1 MQNNALSNRNAFI
14 LRVCTGL
21 LFGLLLSFL
30 KEPSL
35 YSDDKSFLPDIW
47 NNIVYVGLFFTAFI
61 IWAAAGTM
69 RILSLVIWAITAF
82 ILVGI
87 ITWHNFDV
95 YSGPN
100 SYYLDNIF
108 WLFPL
113 IFIMNELVT
122 CADIAKKPIASY
134 QTYFDE
140 TWKRGVQLGLALLFT
155 GLMWVI
161 IFLGAE
167 LLKVIGFDWLE
178 KLAHKKWFNLP
189 LSGMAMGI
197 AVHLGDVQPKLLANV
212 RNLVLNILSWLLI
225 LITVVGVI
233 FVSSLFFSGLKPL
246 WDTKSATAS
255 LLAACVF
262 LVLLTNAA
270 YGQGEGN
277 GEDGKSINK
286 ALKISI
292 RIAAVLTLIL
302 SSIAAYGIYLR
313 INQYGLTSDRVFAV
327 VGVLIAFA
335 FGVSYSLANFG
346 SLANSNKNGF
356 MPKIATA
363 NIYLSIFE
371 CLIFIALMTPI
382 AAPDRLGVNSQIA
395 RLMNGKT
402 TIDKFDWEYL
412 KLKSGKYGTMAIDKL
427 AQDPKFASIATEVKN
442 LKRDDFYQS
451 KFNYKKHDEE
461 IAQILPDPQLIDAT
475 KSKKQL
481 PESFWKQAF
490 KTNLYNVPDCLR
502 NPENTK
508 RNGGK
513 CFAQTIDLNH
523 DNIDEI
529 LFVENNQAYVLMF
542 KDNIW
547 APIFID
553 TVKLSKADYKK
564 LKNGEF
570 TTGKPVWDDVIIGDV
585 HIKVGNE

>member
-1 MQNNALSNRNAFI
+1 MQNNALSNRQVFI
-14 LRVCTGL
+14 LRVLVGL
-21 LFGLLLSFL
+21 VFGLILSFL
-30 KEPSL
+30 KQPSA
-35 YSDDKSFLPDIW
+35 YSEDKSFLPYIW
-47 NNIVYVGLFFTAFI
+47 NNVVYIGLFFSAFI

-69 RILSLVIWAITAF
+69 RTISLGIWFAVAF
-82 ILVGI
+82 ILIGI
-87 ITWHNFDV
+87 IAWHNFNI
-95 YSGPN
+95 YLAPN
-100 SYYLDNIF
+100 SYYIDKIF

-113 IFIMNELVT
+113 VFIMNELIM
-122 CADIAKKPIASY
+122 CADIAHKPIAPY

-155 GLMWVI
+155 GLMWII

-167 LLKVIGFDWLE
+167 LLKVIGFDWLD
-178 KLAHKKWFNLP
+178 KLTHKKWFNLP
-189 LSGMAMGI
+189 LSGIAMGI

-225 LITVVGVI
+225 LITAVGVI

-270 YGQGEGN
+270 YGQGEID

-292 RIAAVLTLIL
+292 RIASVLTLIL

-327 VGVLIAFA
+327 VGVLIALA
-335 FGVSYSLANFG
+335 FGVSYTFANFG
-346 SLANSNKNGF
+346 KNGF
-356 MPKIATA
+356 MPKIAMA

-371 CLIFIALMTPI
+371 CLIFVALMTPL
-382 AAPDRLGVNSQIA
+382 AAPDRLGVNSQIS
-395 RLMNGKT
+395 RLVSGKT

-412 KLKSGKYGTMAIDKL
+412 KLKSGKYGAAAIDKL
-427 AQDPKFASIATEVKN
+427 TKNPKFASIATEVKN
-442 LKRDDFYQS
+442 INRDEFYQS
-451 KFNYKKHDEE
+451 KFSNKSNE
-461 IAQILPDPQLIDAT
+461 QIVQNLPNPQLIDTT

-490 KTNLYNVPDCLR
+490 KTNVYNVPNCLR
-502 NPENTK
+502 NPESAKQNDE
-508 RNGGK
+508 K

-529 LFVENNQAYVLMF
+529 LFVENKQAYLLVF
-542 KDNIW
+542 KNNVWTPLFMNGDR
-547 APIFID
+547 
-553 TVKLSKADYKK
+553 LSKDEYAK
-564 LKNGEF
+564 LKNGDY
-570 TTGKPVWDDVIIGDV
+570 TLAKPLWDDVIIGDTRV
-585 HIKVGNE
+585 RVGE

>member
-1 MQNNALSNRNAFI
+1 MQNNALSDRNAFI
-14 LRVCTGL
+14 LRVFTGL
-21 LFGLLLSFL
+21 IFGLILSFL

-35 YSDDKSFLPDIW
+35 YSDDKSFLSDVW
-47 NNIVYVGLFFTAFI
+47 NNVFYIGLFFCAFI

-69 RILSLVIWAITAF
+69 RILSLVIWVITAF
-82 ILVGI
+82 ILIGI
-87 ITWHNFDV
+87 INWHNFNI

-113 IFIMNELVT
+113 IFIMNELIT
-122 CADIAKKPIASY
+122 CADIAKKPIAPY

-155 GLMWVI
+155 GLMWII

-178 KLAHKKWFNLP
+178 KLTHKKWFNLP
-189 LSGMAMGI
+189 LSGIAMGI

-335 FGVSYSLANFG
+335 FGISYSLANFG
-346 SLANSNKNGF
+346 KTGF

-395 RLMNGKT
+395 RLMGGKT

-412 KLKSGKYGTMAIDKL
+412 KLKSGKYGIMAIDKL
-427 AQDPKFASIATEVKN
+427 ALNPKFASIATEVKN
-442 LKRDDFYQS
+442 LSRDDFYQS
-451 KFNYKKHDEE
+451 KFNNKYVEE
-461 IAQILPDPQLIDAT
+461 IVQNLPNPQLIDT
-475 KSKKQL
+475 KKSKKQL
-481 PESFWKQAF
+481 PQSFWKQEF

-508 RNGGK
+508 RNGEK
-513 CFAQTIDLNH
+513 CFAQMVDLNS

-529 LFVENNQAYVLMF
+529 LFIENRQVYLLEF

-547 APIFID
+547 SPVNINAGSLD
-553 TVKLSKADYKK
+553 KEGYEK
-564 LKNGEF
+564 LKNGDF
-570 TTGKPVWDDVIIGDV
+570 ATAKPEWNDIVIGDNR
-585 HIKVGNE
+585 IRIGE